1 MDREDPFFGGPVAK
15 PAKTN
20 EQLPK
25 SAERPAFVPG
35 VEEHTFSLS
44 PG

>member
-1 MDREDPFFGGPVAK
+1 MDREDPIFGGPMVK
-15 PAKTN
+15 PTKIN

-25 SAERPAFVPG
+25 SAERPAFVPR

-44 PG
+44 TG